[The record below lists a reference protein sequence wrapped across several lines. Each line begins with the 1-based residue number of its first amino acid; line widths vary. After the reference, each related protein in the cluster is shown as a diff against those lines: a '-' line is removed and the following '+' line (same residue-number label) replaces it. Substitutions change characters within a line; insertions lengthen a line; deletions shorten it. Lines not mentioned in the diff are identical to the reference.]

1 MSVEKF
7 EDLVAWQKARE
18 LTREVY
24 RLTRAAP
31 FCNDFGLRDQVQRA
45 AVSVMSNLAEGFE
58 RGSSAEFHQFVVVA
72 KASCAELRSQLYV
85 ALDAGYMSEE
95 EFRHASG
102 LAVEVSRI
110 IGGLKV
116 AVRKQRDGQ

>member
-1 MSVEKF
+1 
-7 EDLVAWQKARE
+7 
-18 LTREVY
+18 
-24 RLTRAAP
+24 
-31 FCNDFGLRDQVQRA
+31 
-45 AVSVMSNLAEGFE
+45 MSNLAEGFE

-85 ALDAGYMSEE
+85 ALDAGYISEE

-102 LAVEVSRI
+102 LAEEVSRI

-116 AVRKQRDGQ
+116 AVRKRREREVA